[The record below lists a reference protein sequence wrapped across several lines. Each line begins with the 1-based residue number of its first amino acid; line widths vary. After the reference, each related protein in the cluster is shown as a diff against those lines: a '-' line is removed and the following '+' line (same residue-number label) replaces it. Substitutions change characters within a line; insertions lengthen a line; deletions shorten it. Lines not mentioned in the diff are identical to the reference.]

1 LVAVAVL
8 VELPPGAI
16 LDPTPH
22 EQIRRSAAGYRLRAM
37 AETALVTGAS
47 SGLGAEFARQLSG
60 RGYELVLVAR
70 REERMRE
77 LAEELPTQA
86 HVVACDL
93 ANEAA
98 ALPGQVEQ
106 LGVEVDLLVNNAG
119 FGTYGRLIEI
129 PEGRDAEMVRVNCEA
144 VVVLTRAF
152 LPAMLERGRGGVIVV
167 ASSAGLQPL
176 PYEAS
181 YSASKAFAIFF
192 TEALSEELR
201 GTEVKATV
209 VNPGPVPT
217 EWQAVAG
224 DLKGTERI
232 PGATI
237 EASQAVEEALRAFD
251 QGKRSIVP
259 GRTMRWFLRATK
271 PGPRAVQLRVTERMY
286 RPRG

>member
-1 LVAVAVL
+1 MGAVGYGGGV
-8 VELPPGAI
+8 
-16 LDPTPH
+16 
-22 EQIRRSAAGYRLRAM
+22 GYRLRSM

-47 SGLGAEFARQLSG
+47 SGLGAEFARQLAA

-86 HVVACDL
+86 QVVSCDL
-93 ANEAA
+93 ANDAA
-98 ALPGQVEQ
+98 SLPGKVEQ
-106 LGVEVDLLVNNAG
+106 LGAQVDLLVNNAG
-119 FGTYGRLIEI
+119 FGTYGRFIEI

-152 LPAMLERGRGGVIVV
+152 LPAMTERGRGGVIVV
-167 ASSAGLQPL
+167 ASTAGLQPL
-176 PYEAS
+176 PYETS
-181 YSASKAFAIFF
+181 YSASKAFAITF

-201 GTEVKATV
+201 GTGIKAMV

-217 EWQAVAG
+217 EWQAVSG
-224 DLKGTERI
+224 DLKGTDRI

-237 EASQAVEEALRAFD
+237 EASQAVEESLQAFD
-251 QGKRSIVP
+251 RGKRSVIP
-259 GRTMRWFLRATK
+259 GRRMRWFIRATK